1 MRAQCVPRE
10 RAGLFIHR
18 SIEMEPDYEKIMDQ
32 YKTFESLCDKE
43 PSLVQWSYY
52 LEHING
58 NKIDQPTLH

>member
-1 MRAQCVPRE
+1 
-10 RAGLFIHR
+10 
-18 SIEMEPDYEKIMDQ
+18 MEPDYEKIMEQ

-58 NKIDQPTLH
+58 NKEKSNETIH